1 MWKLNLFLSGDDEE
15 REESFLE
22 EESDGFCSLSPTQRM
37 YAFAASL
44 VAGLAL
50 MFLVCPP
57 FGFEVYLFVCCWIV
71 LKHKKCSLCDFEV
84 AKKWESL
91 IVFAKPIK
99 FALLFTFGNVLAVG
113 RLFGTPS
120 WTIPAYSVVCYCVF
134 GTFLIGPGRQLGM
147 MFDPAQIYATAIY
160 IGCVVLALIC
170 ALLIHSKILTVFA
183 IIFEICALIWQH
195 LYNSFSE
202 FNNRKFFWHFKCFVR
217 YTYLPSLSYF
227 SDADKGFKS

>member
-1 MWKLNLFLSGDDEE
+1 MWKLNHFLSGDDEE

-22 EESDGFCSLSPTQRM
+22 EESYGLCSLSPTQRM

-50 MFLVCPP
+50 MFL
-57 FGFEVYLFVCCWIV
+57 FEA
-71 LKHKKCSLCDFEV
+71 
-84 AKKWESL
+84 AKKWEVNEDMYLEKILS
-91 IVFAKPIK
+91 
-99 FALLFTFGNVLAVG
+99 
-113 RLFGTPS
+113 
-120 WTIPAYSVVCYCVF
+120 
-134 GTFLIGPGRQLGM
+134 
-147 MFDPAQIYATAIY
+147 AIY

-202 FNNRKFFWHFKCFVR
+202 FNNRKFF
-217 YTYLPSLSYF
+217 
-227 SDADKGFKS
+227 

>member
-1 MWKLNLFLSGDDEE
+1 MWKLYQFLSGDDEE

-50 MFLVCPP
+50 MFL
-57 FGFEVYLFVCCWIV
+57 
-71 LKHKKCSLCDFEV
+71 
-84 AKKWESL
+84 SL

-120 WTIPAYSVVCYCVF
+120 WTMPALLSRMLLCIWN
-134 GTFLIGPGRQLGM
+134 TAFLIGPGRQLGM
-147 MFDPAQIYATAIY
+147 MFDPARIYATAIY
-160 IGCVVLALIC
+160 IGCIVLALIC

-183 IIFEICALIWQH
+183 IIFEICALIW
-195 LYNSFSE
+195 Y
-202 FNNRKFFWHFKCFVR
+202 
-217 YTYLPSLSYF
+217 SLSYIPF
-227 SDADKGFKS
+227 ARRMVSNLMIRLCDTEL

>member
-1 MWKLNLFLSGDDEE
+1 MWKLYQFLSGDDEE

-50 MFLVCPP
+50 MFL
-57 FGFEVYLFVCCWIV
+57 
-71 LKHKKCSLCDFEV
+71 
-84 AKKWESL
+84 SL

-120 WTIPAYSVVCYCVF
+120 WTMPALLSRMLLCIWN
-134 GTFLIGPGRQLGM
+134 TAFLIGPGRQLGM
-147 MFDPAQIYATAIY
+147 MFDPARIYATAIY
-160 IGCVVLALIC
+160 IGCIVLALIC
-170 ALLIHSKILTVFA
+170 ALLVLLHCYLKENCTSPNYLVFCHIFSISPLHSLVVIAFFFIKYRRIYTILAF
-183 IIFEICALIWQH
+183 
-195 LYNSFSE
+195 
-202 FNNRKFFWHFKCFVR
+202 
-217 YTYLPSLSYF
+217 
-227 SDADKGFKS
+227 

>member
-1 MWKLNLFLSGDDEE
+1 MWKLNQFLSGDDEE

-22 EESDGFCSLSPTQRM
+22 EESDDLCSLSPTQRM

-50 MFLVCPP
+50 MFL
-57 FGFEVYLFVCCWIV
+57 
-71 LKHKKCSLCDFEV
+71 
-84 AKKWESL
+84 SL

-120 WTIPAYSVVCYCVF
+120 WTMPALLSRVLLCIWN
-134 GTFLIGPGRQLGM
+134 TAFLIGPGRQIGM
-147 MFDPAQIYATAIY
+147 MFDPARIYATAIY

-183 IIFEICALIWQH
+183 IIFEICALIW
-195 LYNSFSE
+195 Y
-202 FNNRKFFWHFKCFVR
+202 
-217 YTYLPSLSYF
+217 SLSYIPF
-227 SDADKGFKS
+227 ARRMVSNLMIRLCDTEL